1 VLTPPS
7 GRTGRI
13 TRDLPRIV
21 AELVIAAIGFTFI
34 GWAVVANQQWFDRHF
49 LPAFFVSRQMYA
61 QIEMIGRVSALAL
74 GLVLLFIARPFL
86 GRLVA
91 RHTWVVFNTLA
102 AIVLAFVASEVI
114 LSQLHAHAAEQEPA
128 GQEPRRRLDARL
140 GWTFVP
146 SRAADY
152 VESGRRIQYA
162 FDVHGYRVRSLSE
175 PVDFERPSILFTG
188 ESMMVGE
195 GLTWDES
202 VPARVGAALGVQS
215 ANLAVSAYAT
225 DQAYLRLLTELPRF
239 QHPLAIV
246 TLFTPAIFDR
256 NMDDDRPHLGPGLVW
271 QPPVTRWRMLDILRL
286 LVRYRKVETIDRGVA
301 VTRDA
306 FRATIAL
313 AHAHRATPL
322 IVVPQFGPE
331 EAADRAL
338 RARILDDPDF
348 PVVRVELDGS
358 WRIPGDRH
366 PDARAAQAIAS
377 AIVAR
382 LRDGVDTVD
391 RVDSL
396 DRVDRVDR
404 VETVD
409 RVDRAGGVE
418 RTKR

>member
-7 GRTGRI
+7 GRTERV
-13 TRDLPRIV
+13 TRDLPRVI
-21 AELVIAAIGFTFI
+21 AELVIAAIGITFV

-49 LPAFFVSRQMYA
+49 LPAFFVSRQMYS
-61 QIEMIGRVSALAL
+61 QIEMIGRAAALVL
-74 GLVLLFIARPFL
+74 GLLLLFIARPFV

-91 RHTWVVFNTLA
+91 RHASMVFSTLA
-102 AIVLAFVASEVI
+102 AIVLAFAASEVI
-114 LSQLHAHAAEQEPA
+114 LSQLHAHAAGEEPA

-146 SRAADY
+146 SRAADH
-152 VESGRRIQYA
+152 VESGRQIEYA
-162 FDVHGYRVRSLSE
+162 FDAHGYRVRSLSE

-202 VPARVGAALGVQS
+202 VPARVGAALGVQA

-271 QPPVTRWRMLDILRL
+271 QPAVTRWRMLDILRL

-301 VTRDA
+301 VTRDV

-331 EAADRAL
+331 EPAGRAL

-382 LRDGVDTVD
+382 LREGVDGV
-391 RVDSL
+391 

-404 VETVD
+404 VDWVD
-409 RVDRAGGVE
+409 GAGGVE
-418 RTKR
+418 GTKR